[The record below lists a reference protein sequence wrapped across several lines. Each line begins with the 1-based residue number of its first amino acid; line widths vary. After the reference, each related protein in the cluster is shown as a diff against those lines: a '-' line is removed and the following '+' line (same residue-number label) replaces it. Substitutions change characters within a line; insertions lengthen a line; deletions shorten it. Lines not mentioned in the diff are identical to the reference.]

1 MTPHI
6 EAADGAYANIVL
18 MPGDPVRA
26 TYIAETFLTNVIQVN
41 TVRNC
46 FGYTGYYGDRRV
58 SVQASGMGQASLGIY
73 ANELFNFYN
82 VQKIIRVG
90 TCGSFFKDIKI
101 GDVIVAMTASTENS
115 MANQKLANYT
125 FAPCCNY
132 NLLER
137 AVNSLKR
144 NEQVY
149 HVGSITASD
158 YFYQD
163 DPDHWKILKDHGVLG
178 VDMETHMLYYLAM
191 KYGKH
196 ALTVDLVSDN
206 LVTHERLSSAD
217 RVSKVDNMVKSVLES
232 LND

>member
-6 EAADGAYANIVL
+6 EAKLDDYADIVL

-26 TYIAETFLTNVIQVN
+26 THIAETFLSNVVKVN
-41 TVRNC
+41 SVRNC
-46 FGYTGYYGDRRV
+46 FGYTGYFGERRV

-90 TCGSFFKDIKI
+90 TCGSFFKDIRI
-101 GDVIVAMTASTENS
+101 GDVIVAMTASTEHS

-137 AVNSLKR
+137 AVNSLKKL
-144 NEQVY
+144 EQPY
-149 HVGSITASD
+149 HVGAITASD

-163 DPDHWKILKDHGVLG
+163 DPDWWKVLKEQGILG

-206 LVTHERLSSAD
+206 LVTHERLNPTD
-217 RVSKVDNMVKSVLES
+217 RVNKVDTMVQAILES
-232 LND
+232 LQ